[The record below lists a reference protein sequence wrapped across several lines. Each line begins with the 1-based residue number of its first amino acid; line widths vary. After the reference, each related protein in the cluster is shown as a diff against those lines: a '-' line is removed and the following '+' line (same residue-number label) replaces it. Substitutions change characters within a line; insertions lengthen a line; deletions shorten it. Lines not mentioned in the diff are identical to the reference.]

1 MKSIFRSRG
10 LLEREVPEAL
20 DRRILVAA
28 GLAAG
33 RRRRARVWKWVG
45 AFSGMAAAVA
55 VAFLAM
61 PAYRTGER
69 RVTDRELLEMSDWSS
84 LEQESFNLS
93 SQLNCGWQDEPAV
106 RSSRG

>member
-1 MKSIFRSRG
+1 MKRIFRSRG

-20 DRRILVAA
+20 DRRILMAA
-28 GLAAG
+28 NLAAV
-33 RRRRARVWKWVG
+33 RRRRARLLKWAG

-55 VAFLAM
+55 VACLTAL
-61 PAYRTGER
+61 PSPGAKD

-93 SQLNCGWQDEPAV
+93 SQLNCGWQDDSGA
-106 RSSRG
+106 RASRG

>member
-1 MKSIFRSRG
+1 MKRIFRSRG
-10 LLEREVPEAL
+10 LLEREVPETL
-20 DRRILVAA
+20 DRRILMAA
-28 GLAAG
+28 GLAAV
-33 RRRRARVWKWVG
+33 RRRRSRFWKWAG

-55 VAFLAM
+55 VAVLAVF
-61 PAYRTGER
+61 PSPGATD

-106 RSSRG
+106 RSSKG